1 MLACLSLLSIVWNK
15 CARHAGSGQCFR
27 QPCFDGTTRGSLE
40 SNFWVVTACG
50 CSYLALVCVGYSIHK
65 FSLQATRDHHGLS
78 MYSGHYTASIRC
90 CKIFYCYDSKI
101 TKFEMIDTKNSSTAY
116 VVMYKLHTWCFS
128 DKNRRMGVLITPW
141 HWDILS
147 IPLKASRRISN
158 ETCGLDDVFR
168 SDDLG
173 SCSWTPFIIYI
184 PYIITAILVIWIN
197 YFKRHTYQKLVWP
210 CWFIE
215 FDTVIVPC
223 LVSSVHFS
231 CILRYSLY
239 HNRDIGT
246 LWQCRLV
253 SSTPSQYIG
262 LFF

>member
-158 ETCGLDDVFR
+158 ETCGLDDSVSFWR
-168 SDDLG
+168 PWFLLMNS
-173 SCSWTPFIIYI
+173 IY
-184 PYIITAILVIWIN
+184 
-197 YFKRHTYQKLVWP
+197 
-210 CWFIE
+210 
-215 FDTVIVPC
+215 
-223 LVSSVHFS
+223 
-231 CILRYSLY
+231 
-239 HNRDIGT
+239 
-246 LWQCRLV
+246 
-253 SSTPSQYIG
+253 
-262 LFF
+262 